1 MTLLDLLGLS
11 AGSLTTISFVP
22 QVIKTWR
29 SKSADDIS
37 TGMFA
42 IFSTGLVLWMVYGIY
57 LQSFPII
64 ISNVITLVLTIIIL
78 ILKYRYAIK
87 QHQ

>member
-11 AGSLTTISFVP
+11 AGSLTTVSFVP

-29 SKSADDIS
+29 SKSAADIS

-42 IFSTGLVLWMVYGIY
+42 IFSTGLILWLVYGIY
-57 LQSFPII
+57 LQSLPII
-64 ISNVITLVLTIIIL
+64 ISNVITLVLTLIIL
-78 ILKYRYAIK
+78 ILKYHYSIN
-87 QHQ
+87 QHR

>member
-29 SKSADDIS
+29 SKSVDDIS
-37 TGMFA
+37 TGMFVL
-42 IFSTGLVLWMVYGIY
+42 FSIGLVLWLIYGIY
-57 LQSFPII
+57 LQSLPII
-64 ISNVITLVLTIIIL
+64 LANTITLVLTLIIL
-78 ILKYRYAIK
+78 VLKYHYTLKRK
-87 QHQ
+87 

>member
-42 IFSTGLVLWMVYGIY
+42 IFSIGLVMWLIYGLY
-57 LQSFPII
+57 LESLPII
-64 ISNVITLVLTIIIL
+64 IANTVTLVLTIVML
-78 ILKYRYAIK
+78 ILKYRYSLNRDI
-87 QHQ
+87 

>member
-1 MTLLDLLGLS
+1 VTLLDLLGLS

-42 IFSTGLVLWMVYGIY
+42 IFSLGLIMWLIYGLY
-57 LQSFPII
+57 LQSLPII
-64 ISNVITLVLTIIIL
+64 ISNIVTLLLTLIILVL
-78 ILKYRYAIK
+78 KFRYSLNRDI
-87 QHQ
+87 

>member
-42 IFSTGLVLWMVYGIY
+42 IFSLGLIMWLIYGLY
-57 LQSFPII
+57 LQSLPII
-64 ISNVITLVLTIIIL
+64 ISNIVTLLLTLIILVL
-78 ILKYRYAIK
+78 KFRYSLNRDI
-87 QHQ
+87 